1 MLLSNQTQLKNA
13 IVELSPENPLY
24 PKEWLSLKTP
34 PTCFALGNTALLKGR
49 KFGIVGSRRTP
60 VNALKLGEKIAEE
73 LSLEFVIVTGTA
85 DGGDTAAIEGGLKS
99 GKIICVLA
107 GGFSQIPQGN
117 LPLLER
123 VAKEGLLISPHPFET
138 EVRAFSYGY
147 RNQLLATLCEGV
159 LLLGAG
165 EKSGALMTVEYAKAQ
180 GKKVF
185 ALPYPPNAAS
195 GVGCNATIKQGGF
208 LVESAEDIAT
218 QFDIDLTKAK
228 PQISLSADEEK
239 IYTALQDMTEGHI
252 NEISEKSSV
261 PPFKARAILSSL
273 EIKGLAVSLG
283 GNRYSVV

>member
-1 MLLSNQTQLKNA
+1 MLLSNQAQLKNA
-13 IVELSPENPLY
+13 IVELSPDNPLY
-24 PKEWLSLKTP
+24 PKEWLALKTP
-34 PTCFALGNTALLKGR
+34 PTCFALGNTGLLRKR
-49 KFGIVGSRRTP
+49 KFAVVGSRRTP

-73 LSLEFVIVTGTA
+73 LSSAFVIVTGTA
-85 DGGDTAAIEGGLKS
+85 DGGDSAAIEGGLKT
-99 GKIICVLA
+99 GNVICVLA

-123 VAKEGLLISPHPFET
+123 VAKEGLLLSPHPFET

-165 EKSGALMTVEYAKAQ
+165 EKSGALMTVEYAREQ
-180 GKKVF
+180 HKKVF
-185 ALPYPPNAAS
+185 ALPYPPNSAA
-195 GVGCNATIKQGGF
+195 GVGCNGIIKQGGF
-208 LVESAEDIAT
+208 LVENAEDIASKYG
-218 QFDIDLTKAK
+218 IDLTKAK
-228 PQISLSADEEK
+228 PQVSLSAEEEK
-239 IYTALQDMTEGHI
+239 IYTALQDLSEGHI

>member
-1 MLLSNQTQLKNA
+1 MLLSNKTQLQNS
-13 IVELSPENPLY
+13 IVELSPDHPLY
-24 PKEWLSLKTP
+24 PKEWLALKTP
-34 PTCFALGNTALLKGR
+34 PTCFALGNIALLRQR
-49 KFGIVGSRRTP
+49 KFAVVGSRRTP
-60 VNALKLGEKIAEE
+60 VNALKLGEKIAED
-73 LSLEFVIVTGTA
+73 LSSAFVIVTGTA
-85 DGGDTAAIEGGLKS
+85 DGGDTAAIEGGLKT

-123 VAKEGLLISPHPFET
+123 VAKEGLLLSPHPFET

-165 EKSGALMTVEYAKAQ
+165 EKSGALMTVNDAKTQ

-185 ALPYPPNAAS
+185 ALPYPPNSAS
-195 GVGCNATIKQGGF
+195 GMGCNAVIKQGGF
-208 LVESAEDIAT
+208 LVENAEDVAV
-218 QFDIDLTKAK
+218 QFGIDLTNAK
-228 PQISLSADEEK
+228 PQVSLSADEEK
-239 IYTALQDMTEGHI
+239 IYAALADMTEGHI
-252 NEISEKSSV
+252 DEISKKSSV
-261 PPFKARAILSSL
+261 PPFKARAVLSAL